1 VGHDSSKLVVN
12 SINIIPIWGDNSRM
26 GKQYVNKDTRET
38 SLVILTENGTTPN
51 LVSSTTTSTH

>member
-1 VGHDSSKLVVN
+1 
-12 SINIIPIWGDNSRM
+12 M

-51 LVSSTTTSTH
+51 LVSSTTTSTHWRWSRDASNVLIYIK